1 MYLSY
6 ADDNKILII
15 ILQYRSSILKATVW
29 YECDKYREFY
39 SSTLAHLSKALCLYS
54 LCLPWSDWKRM
65 SPSCVLQSA
74 FSSIDDIALMDAL
87 LIIANCFGK

>member
-1 MYLSY
+1 MHLSY
-6 ADDNKILII
+6 ADDNKILLI
-15 ILQYRSSILKATVW
+15 ILQYPSNILKATAW
-29 YECDKYREFY
+29 YERDKYRGFY
-39 SSTLAHLSKALCLYS
+39 SSTLAHLTKALCLYS

-87 LIIANCFGK
+87 LITADYFGK